1 MCEMDEMQECRQL
14 GAAAERC
21 AGKLRAMDWHEWQQ
35 TLLGLAHGA
44 MMIDEVTDRARKMKN
59 PALADMAEADR
70 DAILKAL
77 DLLGW
82 KQEKVN

>member
-1 MCEMDEMQECRQL
+1 MDEMAACRQL
-14 GAAAERC
+14 GAAAEKC

-35 TLLGLAHGA
+35 MLLGLAHGA
-44 MMIDEVTDRARKMKN
+44 MMINDVADGARKMKN
-59 PALADMAEADR
+59 PAVADMAEADR

-77 DLLGW
+77 NLLGW